1 MNDVPH
7 EPRASSAPAGAVPDG
22 PPAHV
27 ELTPRQQQIMELLR
41 AGKVNKEIARE
52 LGIGVGTVKQHVV
65 TLFKRLNV
73 RNRTMAVSR
82 GLALAEQRAAEPHE
96 QLVTSAPSAAA
107 GMLERRPCVVLS
119 LALPA
124 QADDAAVRR
133 LHDSLAALAC
143 DLDAV
148 FVSRRGNAGDLIFGL
163 HQVGERD
170 LLRAI
175 ACAQRLYQVF
185 DADAPALAGAMR
197 GGLTVGIVVASML
210 RNGGWSGEAIVST
223 AIAGARALQE
233 QAAAGQLALGRP
245 VFDVMQAQGIR
256 SDALFGP
263 AMAPGA
269 VAFAALAGM
278 DWQGERVAYPLVG
291 RAAERKT
298 LERCLR
304 DAAAGRGGLLVL
316 EGETGMGKSRLCKAL
331 AAQCRQAQGHAV
343 SYAVPQDAGQ
353 RDEAARIAA
362 MLDGSQ
368 ARPGV
373 PLVAIV
379 DDYHFLAP
387 AQRLVVLARARAA
400 ARAGALVV
408 LSGRHVPETMAA
420 AGPGGGGSG
429 HGATSGDSGAGSVAD
444 RTADRAVV
452 SATDRAADRCADGAA
467 GSASSGDVPL
477 SRLALSRLSGQEI
490 EALVLQV
497 PGTQGMPAAQVQQ
510 IVADAAGVPLFA
522 VELARHCHEVGVAL
536 PLLVTVIARLD
547 SLRLDRKL
555 LRMAARRS
563 LPPTAAELAA
573 MLDDTPQ
580 TVADAV
586 QRAVAAGVLRE
597 NADGRLDFGHPL
609 LRKIIDY
616 LSLE

>member
-1 MNDVPH
+1 MTNARHTPQ
-7 EPRASSAPAGAVPDG
+7 EPGTLSAPGLPSAAVPVVL
-22 PPAHV
+22 PAVLPAVVAEAAPAHV

-82 GLALAEQRAAEPHE
+82 GLALAEPRHPEPQEAAITAASP
-96 QLVTSAPSAAA
+96 AAA

-119 LALPA
+119 VALPA
-124 QADDAAVRR
+124 QAGDAAVRR

-148 FVSRRGNAGDLIFGL
+148 FVARRGNAGDLIFGL

-170 LLRAI
+170 LLRAL
-175 ACAQRLYQVF
+175 ACAQRLHQAF
-185 DADAPALAGAMR
+185 SADMPALAGAMR

-223 AIAGARALQE
+223 AIAGARELQE

-245 VFDVMQAQGIR
+245 VFDVMLAQGIR
-256 SDALFGP
+256 GDALFGTG
-263 AMAPGA
+263 MAPGA
-269 VAFAALAGM
+269 VAFDALAGM
-278 DWQGERVAYPLVG
+278 DWQGERIAYPLVG
-291 RAAERKT
+291 REAERKT

-304 DAAAGRGGLLVL
+304 DAAEGRGGLLLL

-343 SYAVPQDAGQ
+343 SYAVPPDAGQ
-353 RDEAARIAA
+353 RDEAARIVA
-362 MLDGSQ
+362 MLDGSR
-368 ARPGV
+368 ARPGA
-373 PLVAIV
+373 PLVAII

-387 AQRLVVLARARAA
+387 EQRVAVLARARTAA
-400 ARAGALVV
+400 QAGALVV
-408 LSGRHVPETMAA
+408 LSGRHVPET
-420 AGPGGGGSG
+420 
-429 HGATSGDSGAGSVAD
+429 GAM
-444 RTADRAVV
+444 
-452 SATDRAADRCADGAA
+452 DGA
-467 GSASSGDVPL
+467 
-477 SRLALSRLSGQEI
+477 RLALSRLSGQET
-490 EALVLQV
+490 EALVRQV
-497 PGTQGMPAAQVQQ
+497 PGAQDMPAAQVQQ

-573 MLDDTPQ
+573 MLGETPQ
-580 TVADAV
+580 AVADAV

-597 NADGRLDFGHPL
+597 DGDGRLDFGHPL